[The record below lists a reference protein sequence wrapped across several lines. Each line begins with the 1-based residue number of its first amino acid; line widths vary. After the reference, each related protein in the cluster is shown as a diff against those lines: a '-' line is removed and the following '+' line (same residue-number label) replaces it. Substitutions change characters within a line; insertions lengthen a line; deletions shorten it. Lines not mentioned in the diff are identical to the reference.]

1 MKTTERTEKV
11 EKTEKKKANIAE
23 IERDTIQAALW
34 DDERPYPLPFDF
46 RSIPLDDG
54 YEIMSHLRKDYEAV
68 AKLLDSRR
76 IEETTE
82 KCDIC
87 GKKPER
93 EGRWRFRPIL
103 PEPGA
108 PGRYQTFQACSDNCA
123 AKMQE
128 LLSKGQLKK
137 KYA

>member
-1 MKTTERTEKV
+1 MKTTDKTPP
-11 EKTEKKKANIAE
+11 EKTKKANMAE
-23 IERDTIQAALW
+23 IERDTLQEMLW

-46 RSIPLDDG
+46 RTIPLADG
-54 YEIMSHLRKDYEAV
+54 YEVMALLRKDYESV
-68 AKLLDSRR
+68 ARILDSRR
-76 IEETTE
+76 IEETIE

-87 GKKPER
+87 GKRPER

-108 PGRYQTFQACSDNCA
+108 PGRYQTFQACSDMCA

-128 LLSKGQLKK
+128 LLSRGQLKK
-137 KYA
+137 KYV